1 MESRSLEKGKNK
13 GQPSRTP
20 PERESQ
26 LEAFEEGPSKE
37 ENNEE

>member
-1 MESRSLEKGKNK
+1 MESRNLEEGKNK

-20 PERESQ
+20 LERESQ
-26 LEAFEEGPSKE
+26 LEAFEEGTLKE